1 MTHAHSADL
10 QICFSGEPDCR
21 HVTVRRK
28 PSSAFLM
35 DRVMHGFVAPRSSF
49 RQLSTFLNLIQLPE
63 KTCEK
68 LDDDAANNEKR
79 SVRNLVKEM

>member
-1 MTHAHSADL
+1 
-10 QICFSGEPDCR
+10 
-21 HVTVRRK
+21 
-28 PSSAFLM
+28 
-35 DRVMHGFVAPRSSF
+35 MHGFVAPRSSF

-63 KTCEK
+63 KTREK